1 MCSDIEKN
9 PGQYNFAGIVQTS
22 FSQSHGKF
30 IVTQGIQCT
39 CISLYSVCFSSFKLI
54 FDVFIR
60 RPTIC
65 YCKRGSVI

>member
-39 CISLYSVCFSSFKLI
+39 CISLYSVCFSSEDLQ
-54 FDVFIR
+54 
-60 RPTIC
+60 
-65 YCKRGSVI
+65 YVIVKGDQLYKEQNTLTL